1 MSFYLLED
9 SRPKKGRRS
18 NAKWVKI
25 QLKLNP
31 WIEVEIILQLYT
43 LTEGPMSRKNKV
55 QIIHV
60 VVFFFVSFYTYK
72 KQLHMKARLRNY
84 QMRFSSSSK
93 SCKKILMNLGF
104 PNLLSVEVQKV
115 NFQVHNFNVP
125 IFSRFVKK
133 NF

>member
-1 MSFYLLED
+1 M
-9 SRPKKGRRS
+9 
-18 NAKWVKI
+18 
-25 QLKLNP
+25 
-31 WIEVEIILQLYT
+31 YT
-43 LTEGPMSRKNKV
+43 LTEGPMSRKNKA

-72 KQLHMKARLRNY
+72 KQLHMKARLRND

-115 NFQVHNFNVP
+115 NFQVHNFNE
-125 IFSRFVKK
+125 ISS
-133 NF
+133 